1 MSTLLTR
8 TRWAAAL
15 QPGAARILPTA
26 GRGVRRFSATILIAL
41 AIWGAIAVTFGAT
54 GDAWL
59 ISQALLTLGIVTVV
73 LYRSVVSQTFNIAWS
88 IFWTWAFI
96 FLALAP
102 AFQLAAGRFPWKG
115 SFETAALSTAQQV
128 VLVGLASAGIGY
140 LLARRLP
147 DRADVRPA
155 DTTERAVPSDRP
167 RTRRVVV
174 LLLWAQVLTGGI
186 FAALMGNGLF
196 VGRTEFRKTLL
207 QVAELPGGGSLYFLA
222 EAGAIV
228 IPAAGLALYRSGVRV
243 PGGLLVAGIL
253 AGALVTNP
261 LIGSRFLT
269 GSFVLALAAAFLI
282 NSRWLRWL
290 PASAVLVFVTVF
302 PTLDLMRG
310 DGTGATSVGAS
321 LPNSTLLNFDF
332 DAFEMLV
339 REVAAPGIPEGL
351 PSRLELFIAPFLR
364 WVPGVANLVQ
374 GDASGP
380 VVARLTGMSY
390 TNVSMP
396 LWGEA
401 HLVGGFAGVVAMF
414 VLLGLLLGWA
424 GPKFPGTLAGL
435 SGRAVA
441 APVAA
446 LLFMV
451 LRGSLYEVLGFLLLA
466 VATGLVVALAG
477 SRIGAGAAVD
487 GLVGEDRADV
497 LGAAGSNRPLTV
509 AFYLPQYHSIPE
521 NDEWW
526 GKGFTEWTNV
536 RKASALFDG
545 HDHPRRPA
553 DLGYYDLTTAGVSSQ
568 QAALAQANGV
578 DAFCFYYYWFA
589 GKRLLERPVDDYLE
603 RGPDFPFCISWA
615 NENWTR
621 RWDGQDQAVLI
632 GQDYGDGTAE
642 QVFLDF
648 LPYLQDSRYLRVD
661 GRAVIVVH
669 RVDHLPDAPQFA
681 RTWRALAAEHGV
693 GPLQLIAAETK
704 PGIRPDTFGFD
715 AVCEFPPVGSNT
727 LAAAKLLPP
736 AGLNPSFRGR
746 VMSYPRMVARFM
758 RRPEPGFVR
767 YRGVAPGWDNTAR
780 RSHSSTV
787 YMDSSPEGYRRWL
800 QFARASESR
809 RPHGMVFINAWNEW
823 AEGSYLE
830 PDETHGMDYLRATRW
845 DAGPLPRR
853 PRAAIGAPGLPWLQS
868 LAKSAAGSVL
878 AHGRVLRNNLARLRR
893 G

>member
-1 MSTLLTR
+1 MSAVTVGN
-8 TRWAAAL
+8 RWLEAFKSSESRAVT
-15 QPGAARILPTA
+15 PA
-26 GRGVRRFSATILIAL
+26 GRSVRVFSATVLFAL
-41 AIWGAIAVTFGAT
+41 AAWGAGAVASGAT
-54 GDAWL
+54 RDPLL
-59 ISQALLTLGIVTVV
+59 ISQAIVTLGISSVM
-73 LYRSVVSQTFNIAWS
+73 LYRCVVSQTFNIAWS
-88 IFWTWAFI
+88 IFWTWTFV
-96 FLALAP
+96 FMALAP
-102 AFQLAAGRFPWKG
+102 AFQLAATRFPWKG
-115 SFETAALSTAQQV
+115 TFAVAAVATGQQV
-128 VLVGLASAGIGY
+128 ILAGLAAAAIGY
-140 LLARRLP
+140 FITRRLP
-147 DRADVRPA
+147 WRP
-155 DTTERAVPSDRP
+155 ERALLGV
-167 RTRRVVV
+167 TARRWQPGVAGVMAA
-174 LLLWAQVLTGGI
+174 LLWAQLATGI
-186 FAALMGNGLF
+186 LFAALMGPSLFNGR
-196 VGRTEFRKTLL
+196 VAFRETLL
-207 QVAELPGGGSLYFLA
+207 RVADLPGGGSLYFLA
-222 EAGAIV
+222 EAGAIA
-228 IPAAGLALYRSGVRV
+228 IPAAGVALFRSGIKVS
-243 PGGLLVAGIL
+243 GKLLMAAIVV
-253 AGALVTNP
+253 GAVVTNP

-269 GSFVLALAAAFLI
+269 GSFVVALVAAYLI
-282 NSRWLRWL
+282 NSKWLRWL
-290 PASAVLVFVTVF
+290 PASTVFVFVTVF

-310 DGTGATSVGAS
+310 DGTGSSSVGAS
-321 LPNSTLLNFDF
+321 MPSATLLNFDF
-332 DAFEMLV
+332 DAFEMLLRGV
-339 REVAAPGIPEGL
+339 SVEAIPDGM
-351 PSRLELFIAPFLR
+351 SNRLDLFIAPFLR
-364 WVPGVANLVQ
+364 WIPALSNLVQ
-374 GDASGP
+374 GHASGP
-380 VVARLTGMSY
+380 VVANVTGMSY

-401 HLVGGFAGVVAMF
+401 HLVGG
-414 VLLGLLLGWA
+414 LLGVFGVFLLLGALLAWA
-424 GPKFPGTLAGL
+424 GPRFPGTAAGL
-435 SGRAVA
+435 SGRAIA

-466 VATGLVVALAG
+466 VAVGAVIAAAV
-477 SRIGAGAAVD
+477 RAGAVTPQVSGKETD
-487 GLVGEDRADV
+487 KDSLVAEP
-497 LGAAGSNRPLTV
+497 NRPLTV
-509 AFYLPQYHSIPE
+509 AFYLPQYHAIPE

-648 LPYLQDSRYLRVD
+648 LPYLRDPRYLRVD

-681 RTWRALAAEHGV
+681 RTWRALAAEYGV

-736 AGLNPSFRGR
+736 AGMNPSFRGR

-800 QFARASESR
+800 QFARASEGR

-845 DAGPLPRR
+845 EAEPLPRR
-853 PRAAIGAPGLPWLQS
+853 QRAAIGAPGLPWLQS

-878 AHGRVLRNNLARLRR
+878 AHLRVLRNNLARLRR